1 MSSVMEL
8 IFFFKQ
14 KTAYEMR
21 ISDWSSDVCSSDLR
35 KQFFRHWPS
44 QSRKPHRN
52 VDRADRPDRTR
63 NDRLPIGDRPSPVAG
78 GRSQAPTAGDRR
90 STKPTR
96 MVSARAA
103 GRRAEGDHRVFRGQD
118 RTERTRGEPHA
129 DTAPAEIGRA
139 HV

>member
-1 MSSVMEL
+1 M
-8 IFFFKQ
+8 
-14 KTAYEMR
+14 A
-21 ISDWSSDVCSSDLR
+21 
-35 KQFFRHWPS
+35 
-44 QSRKPHRN
+44 HRN

-118 RTERTRGEPHA
+118 RTARTRGEPHA
-129 DTAPAEIGRA
+129 DTAPAGPYRRSDEHPTVLQSLTRNTYA
-139 HV
+139 LYSLKTNTPEHVCMKQK